1 MTTAQKPT
9 PPYRPSFDPNRPLER
24 TTLRNVRATGVGQAS
39 PARLN
44 GFIVLGTLGAAIIRL
59 AIPTWWVLATP
70 LVCLACFGLW
80 GRSAQHTQMLNV
92 RHERR
97 PELRRALKAVRWVA
111 ILLGAAAA
119 VAGLTGTVMILLEPG
134 RL

>member
-9 PPYRPSFDPNRPLER
+9 PTQRPSFDPAKPLER

-44 GFIVLGTLGAAIIRL
+44 GFIVLGTLGAALIRMT
-59 AIPTWWVLATP
+59 IPSWWVLATP

-80 GRSAQHTQMLNV
+80 GRAAQYTQMLNV

-97 PELRRALKAVRWVA
+97 PGLRRALETVRWLAV
-111 ILLGAAAA
+111 LLGGAAAA
-119 VAGLTGTVMILLEPG
+119 AGLTGTVMILLEPG

>member
-9 PPYRPSFDPNRPLER
+9 PPYRPSFDPKKPLER

-44 GFIVLGTLGAAIIRL
+44 GFIILGTLGAAVIRL

-92 RHERR
+92 RHERKLG
-97 PELRRALKAVRWVA
+97 LRRALTAVRWLAVA
-111 ILLGAAAA
+111 LGAGAA
-119 VAGLTGTVMILLEPG
+119 VAGLVGTVMILLEPG